1 MKNLVGFNLF
11 ESYSFDYNDA
21 FLNKDYE
28 KHLNIAL
35 MGIARANEDKNFLR
49 WLLYSSYLDAI
60 YNLGLTRSDIEYM
73 GKLVDKPYPEGF
85 LTSFDFNK
93 ELDSLGMKSVSWLRK
108 NFLVEKIKRLP
119 AETPVIGMETKNIL
133 ASSIRES
140 IINATT
146 DIFLPSNINNI
157 QKLKYLDYVKKY
169 TKESYFNS
177 LLVDDIVVSQI
188 DKNFKS
194 ASDLYKGMEFSID
207 LGKRLFNFLKIFSIH
222 DMEYFKNIPLPERMA
237 NYVVLYFKESE
248 DSFKAAD
255 ELRKSNVGIYNR
267 IKDLLPN
274 IDTAADLGDLGF

>member
-28 KHLNIAL
+28 KHLNIAF
-35 MGIARANEDKNFLR
+35 MGMARANEDKNFLR
-49 WLLYSSYLDAI
+49 WLLYYSYLDAI
-60 YNLGLTRSDIEYM
+60 YSLGLTRSDYEYM

-85 LTSFDFNK
+85 LTSFDFK
-93 ELDSLGMKSVSWLRK
+93 TELDSLGMKSVSWLSK
-108 NFLVEKIKRLP
+108 NFLAEKIKRLP

-222 DMEYFKNIPLPERMA
+222 NMEYFKNIPLPERMA

>member
-28 KHLNIAL
+28 KHLNIAF

-60 YNLGLTRSDIEYM
+60 YNLGLTKSDIEYISR
-73 GKLVDKPYPEGF
+73 LVDKPYPEGF

-108 NFLVEKIKRLP
+108 NFLAEKIKRLP

-222 DMEYFKNIPLPERMA
+222 NMEYFKNIPLPERMA

>member
-60 YNLGLTRSDIEYM
+60 YNLGLTRSDYEYM

-85 LTSFDFNK
+85 LTSFDFK
-93 ELDSLGMKSVSWLRK
+93 TELDSLGMKSVSWLNK
-108 NFLVEKIKRLP
+108 NFLAEKIKRLP

-140 IINATT
+140 IIDATT

-177 LLVDDIVVSQI
+177 LVVDDIVVSQI

>member
-28 KHLNIAL
+28 KHLNIAF

-60 YNLGLTRSDIEYM
+60 YNLGLTKSDIEYM

>member
-28 KHLNIAL
+28 KHLNIAF

-60 YNLGLTRSDIEYM
+60 DSLGLTRSDYEYISR
-73 GKLVDKPYPEGF
+73 LADKPYPEGF

-108 NFLVEKIKRLP
+108 NFLAEKIKRLP
-119 AETPVIGMETKNIL
+119 AETPVVGMETKNIL

-222 DMEYFKNIPLPERMA
+222 NMEYFKTIPLPERMA

>member
-28 KHLNIAL
+28 KHLNIAF
-35 MGIARANEDKNFLR
+35 MGMARANEDKNFLR
-49 WLLYSSYLDAI
+49 WLLYGSYLDAI
-60 YNLGLTRSDIEYM
+60 YNLGLTRSDYEYM

>member
-28 KHLNIAL
+28 KHLNIAF

-60 YNLGLTRSDIEYM
+60 YNLGLTKSDIEYIS
-73 GKLVDKPYPEGF
+73 KLVDKPYPEGF

-108 NFLVEKIKRLP
+108 NFLAEKIKRLP

>member
-28 KHLNIAL
+28 KHLNIAF
-35 MGIARANEDKNFLR
+35 MGMARANEDKNFLR
-49 WLLYSSYLDAI
+49 WLLYYSYLDAI
-60 YNLGLTRSDIEYM
+60 YSLGLTRSDYEYM

-85 LTSFDFNK
+85 LTSFDFK
-93 ELDSLGMKSVSWLRK
+93 TELDSLGMKSVSWLSK
-108 NFLVEKIKRLP
+108 NFLAEKIKRLP

-140 IINATT
+140 IIDATT

-222 DMEYFKNIPLPERMA
+222 NMEYFKNIPLPERMA

>member
-28 KHLNIAL
+28 KHLNIAF
-35 MGIARANEDKNFLR
+35 MGMARANEDKNFLR
-49 WLLYSSYLDAI
+49 WLLYYSYLDAI
-60 YNLGLTRSDIEYM
+60 YSLGLTRSDYEYM

-108 NFLVEKIKRLP
+108 NFLAEKIKRLP

-222 DMEYFKNIPLPERMA
+222 NMEYFKNIPLPERMA

>member
-28 KHLNIAL
+28 KHLNIAF

-49 WLLYSSYLDAI
+49 WLLYSSYLDAV
-60 YNLGLTRSDIEYM
+60 YNLGLTKSDIEYISR
-73 GKLVDKPYPEGF
+73 LVDKPYPEGF

-108 NFLVEKIKRLP
+108 NFLAEKIKRLP

-222 DMEYFKNIPLPERMA
+222 NMEYFKNIPLPERMA